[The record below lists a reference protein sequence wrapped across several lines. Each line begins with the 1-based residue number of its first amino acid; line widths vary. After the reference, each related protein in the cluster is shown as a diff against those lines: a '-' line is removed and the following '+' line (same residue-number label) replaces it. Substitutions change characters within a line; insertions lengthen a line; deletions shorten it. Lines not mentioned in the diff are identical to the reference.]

1 MATRTRTR
9 IAALTAAAG
18 LLLAQPAFAQQQKQ
32 PPPASGPVPPKV
44 DVNRP
49 VITDTAAPPA
59 TPDYALKGGCIGS
72 LSNGQ
77 FALPNKPWGQ
87 QQLRIEEAHA
97 FATGK
102 GQMVA
107 VIDTGVREHR
117 YFEGRVVK
125 GPDYVNKNQNSLE
138 DCDGHGTEV
147 AGIIAANSPDLGRIG
162 FTGVAP
168 DAKILAIRQSSE
180 LYKGTPAPTP
190 QDPRPQ
196 EQSAGDL
203 RTLAQ
208 AVRHAADNDEVTVIN
223 MSVDN
228 CREAKFAI
236 SEPEKDLQRALRYAV
251 DNDKVVVASAGNV
264 GKNCTDAKNGP
275 DPNQPTHIVTPPWFA
290 DDVISVAAV
299 NRNGNLAPF
308 SVQGPWVSVAAP
320 GTEIISLDPGGELA
334 NLTIQGDQRV
344 QIQGTSFAA
353 PYVAGLAALI
363 RERFPNLT
371 ARQVMNRIKMTAQH
385 PAAPG
390 GRDNLVGYG
399 MINPI
404 AALTAMV
411 PPEFGIPADKAET
424 MPASMPPI
432 RPKNWTPI
440 TVALI
445 GAGGGVVLLL
455 LTLFVMHAVRRNK
468 DDPAES

>member
-1 MATRTRTR
+1 MVTRTRTR
-9 IAALTAAAG
+9 IAALTAVTG
-18 LLLAQPAFAQQQKQ
+18 LLLAQPAFAQQPKQ
-32 PPPASGPVPPKV
+32 PPPGSGPEPPKV
-44 DVNRP
+44 DMSRP
-49 VITDTAAPPA
+49 VVTDTQAPPA
-59 TPDYALKGGCIGS
+59 TPEYTLKGQCIGS
-72 LSNGQ
+72 L
-77 FALPNKPWGQ
+77 ADDRVVLPNKPWGQ

-107 VIDTGVREHR
+107 VIDTGVRDHK

-125 GPDYVNKNQNSLE
+125 GPDYVSRKSDSLE

-147 AGIIAANSPDLGRIG
+147 AGIIAADSPDLTKVG

-180 LYKGTPAPTP
+180 VYKGTPAPTP
-190 QDPRPQ
+190 QEPRPG
-196 EQSAGDL
+196 EQTAGDL
-203 RTLAQ
+203 KTLAQ
-208 AVRHAADNDEVTVIN
+208 AVRHAADNKEVTVIN

-228 CREAKFAI
+228 CRSAQFAI

-251 DNDKVVVASAGNV
+251 DNNKVVVASAGNQ
-264 GKNCTDAKNGP
+264 GKICTDPKNGP
-275 DPNQPTHIVTPPWFA
+275 DPRQPTHIVTPPWFA

-299 NRNGNLAPF
+299 NRKGNLAPF

-334 NLTIQGDQRV
+334 NLTIQGDQKV
-344 QIQGTSFAA
+344 EIQGTSFAA
-353 PYVAGLAALI
+353 PYVAGLAALV

-411 PPEFGIPADKAET
+411 PPEFGIPADKAEN

-432 RPKNWTPI
+432 RPKDWTAM

-455 LTLFVMHAVRRNK
+455 LTLFIMHAIRRNK
-468 DDPAES
+468 GEPQS